1 MSDEPDNGMRWLLT
15 PLEGAR
21 AMDESSEPNRPSAG
35 AAYLLLA
42 LLVVGVVACV
52 LIAAGGQ

>member
-1 MSDEPDNGMRWLLT
+1 MSETNDRGITWLLT
-15 PLEGAR
+15 PRER
-21 AMDESSEPNRPSAG
+21 SDAMESEPNRPSAG